1 MGETTMDFHSY
12 VSLQGDQRF
21 FFFAAQNL
29 DGPRDGPLNL
39 VIQ

>member
-21 FFFAAQNL
+21 FFAAQNL